1 MKGRIAIAATSLCT
15 AALLATAPALA
26 SEAQI
31 EYVARESGLSERKVR
46 MVLGNRTPYAE
57 YRANYERSAARI
69 KDAIGQAQ
77 FERLVAGLSL
87 QVPQDQP
94 AVALTADSGM
104 ASAL

>member
-69 KDAIGQAQ
+69 KAAIGQGTLEDGEAEIAEYRA
-77 FERLVAGLSL
+77 FDAGI
-87 QVPQDQP
+87 
-94 AVALTADSGM
+94 AA
-104 ASAL
+104 

>member
-1 MKGRIAIAATSLCT
+1 MKGRIPIAATSLCT

-57 YRANYERSAARI
+57 YRYTYARSAARI
-69 KDAIGQAQ
+69 REAIGDEQ
-77 FERLVAGLSL
+77 FERMVVGLPL
-87 QVPQDQP
+87 QLPLDRVVVHATGD
-94 AVALTADSGM
+94 VTGVL
-104 ASAL
+104 